1 MIIHGTIISKEA
13 NLTASFE
20 GREQPYVLC
29 VVARLEHPDV
39 QSEVRIIGQPDIPQG
54 VGDVVHLEVVRTIT
68 DRHAGVVRFDAHL
81 VAG

>member
-1 MIIHGTIISKEA
+1 MLIHGTILSKEA
-13 NLTASFE
+13 HLTASFE

-29 VVARLEHPDV
+29 VVARLDHPDV

-54 VGDVVHLEVVRTIT
+54 VGDVVHLEVLRTIT